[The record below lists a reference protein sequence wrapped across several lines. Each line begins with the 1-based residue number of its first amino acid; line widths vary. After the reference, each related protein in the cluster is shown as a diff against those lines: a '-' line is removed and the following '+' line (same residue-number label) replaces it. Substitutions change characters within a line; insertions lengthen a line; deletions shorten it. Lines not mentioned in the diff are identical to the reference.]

1 MRVIDP
7 KWFYVGPLADEM
19 HRSYSPIFT
28 QCIRSGVTH
37 SLFTAMGS
45 GGWELEIRSMFF
57 ACCRVCELL
66 IFGSLDNIIT
76 YLATNTQQ
84 RQHKSSKLQNAR
96 K

>member
-1 MRVIDP
+1 MRDLDRWKIRFGLKRGDRSMRVNEIMTP
-7 KWFYVGPLADEM
+7 SGFYVGPLADEM

-28 QCIRSGVTH
+28 QCIRSEVTH

-66 IFGSLDNIIT
+66 IL
-76 YLATNTQQ
+76 
-84 RQHKSSKLQNAR
+84 
-96 K
+96 